1 MEKTVGYAVVGLG
14 VGRNHVT
21 AAADAKGGKLVAVC
35 DLRQDRLD
43 RMVNILKE
51 RGTYPEDLKLYSDFD
66 EMLKDPEIDV
76 VSVCTPSGT
85 HAELA
90 IRALNA
96 GKHVLIEK
104 PMDIEVERILE
115 IEKARVRTGL
125 KVGGI
130 FQNRRNAVMEPVKK
144 AVENGD
150 LGEIFTGFF
159 RVNWHRT
166 DEYFLESGGWRG
178 TWAMDGGG
186 SLMNQGVHTV
196 DIMQWLLGDV
206 ASIRSETR
214 IINHNIETEDFTNS
228 VVKFKSGAIVNLV
241 STTCARPGFGTDIQL
256 TGTKGSIHVDA
267 ETLIRW
273 CICRDGATRAEIDA
287 EEREMLAKYGA
298 VKSTGSADPTA
309 ITLRGHAY
317 QVQDMIDAVRFDRD
331 PMVGPMEATKAVR
344 IINAVY
350 ESARTGKEIF
360 FD

>member
-1 MEKTVGYAVVGLG
+1 
-14 VGRNHVT
+14 
-21 AAADAKGGKLVAVC
+21 
-35 DLRQDRLD
+35 
-43 RMVNILKE
+43 
-51 RGTYPEDLKLYSDFD
+51 
-66 EMLKDPEIDV
+66 
-76 VSVCTPSGT
+76 
-85 HAELA
+85 
-90 IRALNA
+90 
-96 GKHVLIEK
+96 
-104 PMDIEVERILE
+104 
-115 IEKARVRTGL
+115 
-125 KVGGI
+125 
-130 FQNRRNAVMEPVKK
+130 
-144 AVENGD
+144 
-150 LGEIFTGFF
+150 
-159 RVNWHRT
+159 
-166 DEYFLESGGWRG
+166 
-178 TWAMDGGG
+178 MDGGG

-228 VVKFKSGAIVNLV
+228 IVKFKSGAIVNLV

-273 CICRDGATRAEIDA
+273 CICRDGATHEEIVA